1 MVYVNY
7 KYLSD
12 VLYMVD
18 LESEIPRSDFVKFS
32 LAFFRFTAG
41 HGQQVWGSFWLCHSC
56 GISLLTF
63 AFKLIISRLQYGC
76 CSPSNHFLALDR
88 KKEIKGE
95 RTMPDGTITFT
106 RQLKVFSRKS
116 PAEFPLHLIG
126 QNGVASLPL
135 VAFQTLPWRTGKG
148 EKSSGGLFN

>member
-41 HGQQVWGSFWLCHSC
+41 HGQQVWGSF
-56 GISLLTF
+56 
-63 AFKLIISRLQYGC
+63 
-76 CSPSNHFLALDR
+76 
-88 KKEIKGE
+88 
-95 RTMPDGTITFT
+95 
-106 RQLKVFSRKS
+106 
-116 PAEFPLHLIG
+116 
-126 QNGVASLPL
+126 
-135 VAFQTLPWRTGKG
+135 
-148 EKSSGGLFN
+148 